1 MPHILKNRNL
11 EIYIDFPDE
20 NYNFSRFDW
29 TGKISK
35 VSFHGVPVS
44 TAERTDDVDE
54 NLFGKAFYNE
64 FGIDTALGFEDVEI
78 GDWFHKIG
86 VGLLKKTAKTYDF
99 YKKHDIKPAKF
110 EVFTKPNQL
119 VIICKSETKSGY
131 TYILKKTITLLESGF
146 KIDYSLQNT
155 GVKDLITDEYVH
167 NFIAI
172 NDDLM
177 GSNYVLKFPFKL
189 KPESFDEIVNSEQK
203 IDIVGDSM
211 KFNGS
216 PKEQFFFSNV
226 TGNKEEVAKWELMNI
241 KSKIAISESA
251 TFSTNKI
258 NVWGWEHVIS
268 PELFHKI
275 HVKPGDTS
283 EWSRTFN
290 VYRFT
295 YKNISRVKY

>member
-11 EIYIDFPDE
+11 EIYIDLPEE
-20 NYNFSRFDW
+20 NYTFSRFDW

-35 VSFHGVPVS
+35 VSFLGVPVS
-44 TAERTDDVDE
+44 TNERTDDMDE

-64 FGIDTALGFEDVEI
+64 FGIETALGFEDVEI

-86 VGLLKKTAKTYDF
+86 VGLLKKTGKVYDF
-99 YKKHDIKPAKF
+99 YKKYDIQPAKF
-110 EVFTKPNQL
+110 EVINKPNQV
-119 VIICKSETKSGY
+119 VIISKSEAKSGY
-131 TYILKKTITLLESGF
+131 SYILKKRITLLESGF
-146 KIDYSLQNT
+146 NIDYSLQNT
-155 GVKDLITDEYVH
+155 GDKNIVTDEYVH
-167 NFIAI
+167 NFTAI
-172 NDDLM
+172 NNDLM
-177 GSNYVLKFPFKL
+177 GINYVLKFPFQL
-189 KPESFDEIVNSEQK
+189 NSQSFNEIVNSEQK

-216 PKEQFFFSNV
+216 PKEQFFFSNI
-226 TGNKEEVAKWELMNI
+226 TGNNYEVAKWQLLNL

-275 HVKPGDTS
+275 HVKPGDTI
-283 EWSRTFN
+283 EWSRT
-290 VYRFT
+290 Y
-295 YKNISRVKY
+295 NIMCID